1 MLGSI
6 LDSVVLLFF
15 AGLRVDEFMGFW
27 LWFIVKLLQVVDVKT
42 GRDCAMEIGPPLTVC
57 ASCFYSL
64 WVVLKNRTV
73 ANRAFDLGGRN

>member
-42 GRDCAMEIGPPLTVC
+42 GRDCAIEIGPPFHRLQ
-57 ASCFYSL
+57 AL
-64 WVVLKNRTV
+64 VL
-73 ANRAFDLGGRN
+73 